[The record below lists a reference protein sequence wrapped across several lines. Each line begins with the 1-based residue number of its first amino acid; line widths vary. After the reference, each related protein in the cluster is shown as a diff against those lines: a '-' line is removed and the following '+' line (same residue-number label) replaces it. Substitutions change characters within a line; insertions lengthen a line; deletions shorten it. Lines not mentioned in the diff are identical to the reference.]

1 VDVRATMSDVYTI
14 DQETIEAALRITF
27 AEVAGLAKAK
37 GINLKEHFRNIVPA
51 DVLERVTMP
60 KYAKNIMPYWPIIA
74 WYQGA
79 TTHPCRCGCMMP
91 LQEGR
96 FATPTCRVRYE
107 IMRDCGKAPGP
118 CRRRKMPRRKCA

>member
-1 VDVRATMSDVYTI
+1 MQDITPYVI
-14 DQETIEAALRITF
+14 DQETINAAPRISFGEVAAL
-27 AEVAGLAKAK
+27 AKSK

-60 KYAKNIMPYWPIIA
+60 KYAKVVMPYWPVIA
-74 WYQGA
+74 WFQGA
-79 TTHPCRCGCMMP
+79 TTHPCRCGCMTP

-107 IMRDCGKAPGP
+107 IMRE
-118 CRRRKMPRRKCA
+118 RKPSFKKSKTRLRISV